1 MNKPLKRTGHGV
13 VDYVFS
19 TALFSLPALLKLS
32 PKAQKLAYGM
42 GAVSTAYS
50 MLTDYPLGLKGA
62 LSFKQHRN
70 IDIANIATLATVP
83 LVAKLTRE
91 RKAMGFFA
99 AMLVIGAASA
109 LLTDWDD

>member
-13 VDYVFS
+13 MDYLFS

-32 PKAQKLAYGM
+32 PRAQKIAYGL
-42 GAVSTAYS
+42 GAVSSAYS
-50 MLTDYPLGLKGA
+50 MLTDYSLGLKGA

-70 IDIANIATLATVP
+70 IDIANIASLAVVP
-83 LVAKLTRE
+83 FVAKLTKE

-99 AMLVIGAASA
+99 AMLVVGAASA